1 MAKQK
6 KPKPSGYIDIT
17 KQYGIPQ
24 FTEEYINKAME
35 LNKQYPGSKFVCTAN
50 GCADIASQAATAMG
64 HNFGKANAW
73 EYGNRSDVLFTNPNY
88 AKELE
93 NPTGPLHDPTS
104 YNVPNQFLGMENV
117 LVGLNRKNNLLDVQ
131 GNKVG
136 NIPNAQQVGAAKT
149 RAEANDSLDYAN
161 QNLYKGSRGYE
172 HVGYMMGNNTLLHG
186 TGASK
191 DHPAFFVL
199 DDINDGIDL
208 SGYGKYEPVEA
219 IAEPTTMQTFTNKV
233 RSLGTRTGEMIF
245 GEPGSKQA
253 SSNIIK
259 KENGGW
265 LDKYEP
271 GGTVAKT
278 DATRVAAPLLK
289 LTKAQLEKNKSIN
302 KQVMVNTEKANA
314 KILAERKK
322 GIAESSEA
330 DIINPNDKRFAIG
343 DKFRMFPNDI
353 GGVGEMFDDFINP
366 AVFVGNTAS
375 GLGNAMIDRD
385 PAALAIETGMA
396 LGTGALGFD
405 PLGSTMKAIPNTY
418 KIPKP
423 SVDFSKYL
431 TQEEAIAARAKRL
444 ISQKDKPGWN
454 EQFTPDLE
462 TRLKNAVKNHDPA
475 SDYPGE
481 KLGSNIL
488 GRTATLVSKDANL
501 SGVPLTEANKAR
513 VAAHETGH
521 YYSNSVAEGEEWLKP
536 FNLNKLE
543 SYKTKTY
550 LRGKGRS
557 NNYANEIRERAAQ
570 LKDYIAQKNEIPLNQ
585 DFKITQTQLNDAIKN
600 YVKDTGLDNTMSKM
614 LGTLKDKK
622 GLLKTMNKYALGAA
636 PVGIVAG
643 ALQQKKEDGGWLEK
657 YNDGGPVQP
666 NYNDYSVSAG
676 PGFEGDGY
684 SNVGR
689 NYSPA
694 WGGQFEDGG
703 NLSFIKDPKLRNM
716 LEGYQSGLM
725 QPGDYRLPEG
735 RMAGNID
742 PSTEVSI
749 SIGGEDGEPS
759 YLIPSFKYGSPLQDP
774 TQEFNMTG
782 QYLGGPFKTWQDA
795 EAYGE
800 LRHQYIDKGYKEL
813 PSPIA
818 TSNMAMGGS
827 LPGATGFMYARVG
840 APSNGKYA
848 KKTMASAE
856 NGTEMRYYQE
866 GFDFNPKSISEDGS
880 KNSKLTNQEMIK
892 KLGLKPVQ
900 TVNPIEQENLYAPK
914 ANPITGDGTL
924 KDLYNFEKDMFK
936 RGLEVVANPI
946 SALSA
951 LNRHGRL
958 PRNFSKGEFSPFD
971 LATSWFN
978 PAARI
983 ESGINTYDSAKN
995 VLSGKGGFGD
1005 YADLVLNASSLKNVG
1020 KAAGKEI
1027 KKIKKTINFN
1037 KQQKLLPNRDAADW
1051 MKNMYSDP
1059 IIQQRILNNTPDEFT
1074 KGYTDISYNNE
1085 TGEVISNIIPDVYGK
1100 AKRTFW
1106 NDPVTNPIGNKNYN
1120 DLYKEKGFKDWL
1132 DLYPRSLGVSYGKP
1146 DEIYAKS
1153 SLFNKAEREST
1164 RVHEATH
1171 AMEYNGMGFFKE
1183 EDDKLLKPFN
1193 LTGEQQWNLPSD
1205 KGYGKKYY
1213 TKPTEI
1219 HARMNESRY
1228 KLGHTPGQEYT
1239 MGDFNKSLGM
1249 DNLGGMGNY
1258 IEDPKAFIE
1267 LMNTFYQA
1275 APVLGAGALGA
1286 AAIANQP
1293 EMEQGGQLTK
1303 LDQLTN
1309 FTNYNTKQPGGW
1321 LDKYQ

>member
-149 RAEANDSLDYAN
+149 RSEANDSIDYAN

-278 DATRVAAPLLK
+278 DATRVAAPALK
-289 LTKAQLEKNKSIN
+289 LTKAQLEKNKAIN
-302 KQVMVNTEKANA
+302 KQVMANTEKANA

-343 DKFRMFPNDI
+343 DKFRMFPNDV

-366 AVFVGNTAS
+366 AVFVGDTAS

-396 LGTGALGFD
+396 LGVGASGFD
-405 PLGSTMKAIPNTY
+405 PLGSAMKAIPNTY
-418 KIPKP
+418 KINPFAYKP
-423 SVDFSKYL
+423 
-431 TQEEAIAARAKRL
+431 I
-444 ISQKDKPGWN
+444 
-454 EQFTPDLE
+454 
-462 TRLKNAVKNHDPA
+462 
-475 SDYPGE
+475 
-481 KLGSNIL
+481 
-488 GRTATLVSKDANL
+488 
-501 SGVPLTEANKAR
+501 
-513 VAAHETGH
+513 
-521 YYSNSVAEGEEWLKP
+521 
-536 FNLNKLE
+536 
-543 SYKTKTY
+543 
-550 LRGKGRS
+550 
-557 NNYANEIRERAAQ
+557 
-570 LKDYIAQKNEIPLNQ
+570 
-585 DFKITQTQLNDAIKN
+585 
-600 YVKDTGLDNTMSKM
+600 
-614 LGTLKDKK
+614 
-622 GLLKTMNKYALGAA
+622 
-636 PVGIVAG
+636 
-643 ALQQKKEDGGWLEK
+643 KEDGGWLKK

-689 NYSPA
+689 DYSPA
-694 WGGQFEDGG
+694 WGGQFKDGG
-703 NLSFIKDPKLRNM
+703 PVKRF
-716 LEGYQSGLM
+716 M
-725 QPGDYRLPEG
+725 QPTETFKNYGYNPRENG
-735 RMAGNID
+735 M
-742 PSTEVSI
+742 STEYST
-749 SIGGEDGEPS
+749 SIGGPGEV
-759 YLIPSFKYGSPLQDP
+759 YLVPGFKQGRIVDP
-774 TQEFNMTG
+774 EEMFNLTG
-782 QYLGGPFKTWQDA
+782 EHLGGPFKTVQSA
-795 EAYGE
+795 EDFAK
-800 LRHQYIDKGYKEL
+800 LRHKYVEQNKNIPAPFKTKDY
-813 PSPIA
+813 
-818 TSNMAMGGS
+818 AMGGS
-827 LPGATGFMYARVG
+827 IGGATQGIPGATGFMYARTG
-840 APSNGKYA
+840 SIPSNGKYA

-856 NGTEMRYYQE
+856 NGAEMRYYQE

-1051 MKNMYSDP
+1051 MKNRYSHP

>member
-1 MAKQK
+1 MAKQN

-24 FTEEYINKAME
+24 FSEEYINKAME

-50 GCADIASQAATAMG
+50 GCADIASQAANAMG
-64 HNFGKANAW
+64 HDFGKANAW

-93 NPTGPLHDPTS
+93 NPNGPLHDPTS
-104 YNVPNQFLGMENV
+104 YNVPKQFLGMENV

-149 RAEANDSLDYAN
+149 RKEANDSLDYAN

-199 DDINDGIDL
+199 DDISNGIDL
-208 SGYGKYEPVEA
+208 SGYGQYEPVEA
-219 IAEPTTMQTFTNKV
+219 IAEPTKLQTFTNKV

-278 DATRVAAPLLK
+278 DATRVAAPALK
-289 LTKAQLEKNKSIN
+289 LTKAQLEKNKAIN

-343 DKFRMFPNDI
+343 DKFRMFPNDV

-366 AVFVGNTAS
+366 AVFVGDTAS

-396 LGTGALGFD
+396 LGVGALGFD
-405 PLGSTMKAIPNTY
+405 PLGSAMKAIPNTY
-418 KIPKP
+418 KINPFAYKPQEGMMFRGLGEEGYQDALQSGVFRSKQNVEPSMIGGLNMAKSFGTNPYFTPKFKTAE
-423 SVDFSKYL
+423 SYGSKYL
-431 TQEEAIAARAKRL
+431 AEVPESAANWRQRYKRTDWSQVADRPIPINEGRIL
-444 ISQKDKPGWN
+444 QKDWLQGYKP
-454 EQFTPDLE
+454 
-462 TRLKNAVKNHDPA
+462 
-475 SDYPGE
+475 
-481 KLGSNIL
+481 I
-488 GRTATLVSKDANL
+488 
-501 SGVPLTEANKAR
+501 
-513 VAAHETGH
+513 
-521 YYSNSVAEGEEWLKP
+521 
-536 FNLNKLE
+536 
-543 SYKTKTY
+543 
-550 LRGKGRS
+550 
-557 NNYANEIRERAAQ
+557 
-570 LKDYIAQKNEIPLNQ
+570 
-585 DFKITQTQLNDAIKN
+585 
-600 YVKDTGLDNTMSKM
+600 
-614 LGTLKDKK
+614 
-622 GLLKTMNKYALGAA
+622 
-636 PVGIVAG
+636 
-643 ALQQKKEDGGWLEK
+643 KEDGGLLEK

-694 WGGQFEDGG
+694 WGGQFQDGG
-703 NLSFIKDPKLRNM
+703 AVKRF
-716 LEGYQSGLM
+716 M
-725 QPGDYRLPEG
+725 QPTETFKNYGYNPIEKG
-735 RMAGNID
+735 M
-742 PSTEVSI
+742 STEYST
-749 SIGGEDGEPS
+749 SIGGPGEV
-759 YLIPSFKYGSPLQDP
+759 YLVPGYRQGKILQDP
-774 TQEFNMTG
+774 EGVFNAYG
-782 QYLGGPFKTWQDA
+782 EHLGGPFKTVQAA
-795 EAYGE
+795 EDFGK
-800 LRHQYIDKGYKEL
+800 LRHKYVEQNKDIPAPFKTRDY
-813 PSPIA
+813 
-818 TSNMAMGGS
+818 AMGGS
-827 LPGATGFMYARVG
+827 IGGATQGIPGATGFMYARTG
-840 APSNGKYA
+840 TIPSNGKYA
-848 KKTMASAE
+848 KKTKASAE
-856 NGTEMRYYQE
+856 NGAEMRYYQE

-892 KLGLKPVQ
+892 KLGLKPVK

-914 ANPITGDGTL
+914 ANPINGNGTL

-958 PRNFSKGEFSPFD
+958 PNNFSKGEFSPFD

-1027 KKIKKTINFN
+1027 KKIKEKIDRN

-1059 IIQQRILNNTPDEFT
+1059 VIKQRIIDNTPDVFT
-1074 KGYTDISYNNE
+1074 KGYTDHSYNNE
-1085 TGEVISNIIPDVYGK
+1085 TGEVISNVIPDRFK
-1100 AKRTFW
+1100 AERLFW

-1120 DLYKEKGFKDWL
+1120 DLYKEKGLKEWM
-1132 DLYPRSLGVSYGKP
+1132 DLYKTSSGVSYGKP
-1146 DEIYAKS
+1146 EEIYVKNN
-1153 SLFNKAEREST
+1153 LFDKVERESV

-1171 AMEYNGMGFFKE
+1171 AMENNGWAFFEK

-1193 LTGEQQWNLPSD
+1193 LTQEEYYALPPD

-1239 MGDFNKSLGM
+1239 MDDFNKSMKM
-1249 DNLGGMGNY
+1249 DNMDGMGRY
-1258 IEDPKAFIE
+1258 IEDPKAFVD

>member
-1 MAKQK
+1 MSAKVKCSCGHSWNTSDSSK
-6 KPKPSGYIDIT
+6 KDASVCHICGKDNTMEDGGWLDQYKPGGKVPKPRGYIDIT

-50 GCADIASQAATAMG
+50 GCADIASQAANAMG

-149 RAEANDSLDYAN
+149 RAEANDSIDYAN
-161 QNLYKGSRGYE
+161 QNLYRGSRGYE
-172 HVGYMMGNNTLLHG
+172 HIGYMMGNNTLLHG

-199 DDINDGIDL
+199 DDISNGIDL
-208 SGYGKYEPVEA
+208 SGYGQYEPVEA
-219 IAEPTTMQTFTNKV
+219 IAEPTKLQTFTNKV
-233 RSLGTRTGEMIF
+233 RSLGTRAGEMIF

-278 DATRVAAPLLK
+278 DATRVAAPALK
-289 LTKAQLEKNKSIN
+289 LTKTQLEKNKAIN

-314 KILAERKK
+314 KKLAERKK
-322 GIAESSEA
+322 GMAESSEA

-353 GGVGEMFDDFINP
+353 GGVGEVFDDFINP
-366 AVFVGNTAS
+366 AVFVGDTAS

-405 PLGSTMKAIPNTY
+405 PLGGVMKAIPNTY
-418 KIPKP
+418 KINPFAFKPQEGMMYRGLGEAGAKDAIESGVFRPLQHNYPEKRTFTEIVNSPKQFGSTYYAP
-423 SVDFSKYL
+423 AKNFNVVDNYGSGFVAEVPYEGNNFGKRYGRKDWSYMTSKQIPVNEGRIL
-431 TQEEAIAARAKRL
+431 
-444 ISQKDKPGWN
+444 QKDWLQGYKP
-454 EQFTPDLE
+454 
-462 TRLKNAVKNHDPA
+462 
-475 SDYPGE
+475 
-481 KLGSNIL
+481 I
-488 GRTATLVSKDANL
+488 
-501 SGVPLTEANKAR
+501 
-513 VAAHETGH
+513 
-521 YYSNSVAEGEEWLKP
+521 
-536 FNLNKLE
+536 
-543 SYKTKTY
+543 
-550 LRGKGRS
+550 
-557 NNYANEIRERAAQ
+557 
-570 LKDYIAQKNEIPLNQ
+570 
-585 DFKITQTQLNDAIKN
+585 
-600 YVKDTGLDNTMSKM
+600 
-614 LGTLKDKK
+614 
-622 GLLKTMNKYALGAA
+622 
-636 PVGIVAG
+636 
-643 ALQQKKEDGGWLEK
+643 KEDGGLLEK

-848 KKTMASAE
+848 KKTKASAE
-856 NGTEMRYYQE
+856 NGAEMRYYQE

-892 KLGLKPVQ
+892 KLGLKPVK

-914 ANPITGDGTL
+914 ATPVTGDGTL
-924 KDLYNFEKDMFK
+924 MDIYNFEKDMFK

-958 PRNFSKGEFSPFD
+958 PNNFSKGEFSPFD

-1020 KAAGKEI
+1020 KAAGKKI
-1027 KKIKKTINFN
+1027 KKIKETINFN

-1059 IIQQRILNNTPDEFT
+1059 VIKQRIIDNTPDEFI
-1074 KGYTDISYNNE
+1074 KGYTDHSYNNE
-1085 TGEVISNIIPDVYGK
+1085 TGEVISNIIPDQFK
-1100 AKRTFW
+1100 ARRTFW
-1106 NDPVTNPIGNKNYN
+1106 NDPIKNPIGNKNYN
-1120 DLYKEKGFKDWL
+1120 DLYKEKGFKDWKR
-1132 DLYPRSLGVSYGKP
+1132 LYQTTNGVSYGSP
-1146 DEIYAKS
+1146 EEIYVKNK
-1153 SLFNKAEREST
+1153 LFDKAERESV

-1171 AMEYNGMGFFKE
+1171 AMEHNGWGLFKE
-1183 EDDKLLKPFN
+1183 EEEKLLKPFG
-1193 LTGEQQWNLPSD
+1193 LTKAEQYTLPPD
-1205 KGYGKKYY
+1205 NYGKKYY
-1213 TKPTEI
+1213 TDPTEI

-1228 KLGHTPGQEYT
+1228 KLGHTPGQKYT
-1239 MGDFNKSLGM
+1239 MDDFNKSMKM
-1249 DNLGGMGNY
+1249 DNMDGMGHY
-1258 IEDPKAFIE
+1258 IKNPKAFID
-1267 LMNTFYQA
+1267 LMNNFYQA

>member
-1 MAKQK
+1 MAKQN

-50 GCADIASQAATAMG
+50 GCADIASQAANAMG
-64 HNFGKANAW
+64 HDFGKANAW

-93 NPTGPLHDPTS
+93 NPNGPLHDPTS

-136 NIPNAQQVGAAKT
+136 NIPNAQQIGAANT
-149 RAEANDSLDYAN
+149 RSEANDSLDYSN

-172 HVGYMMGNNTLLHG
+172 HIGYMMGNNTLLHG
-186 TGASK
+186 TSASK

-199 DDINDGIDL
+199 DDISNGIDL
-208 SGYGKYEPVEA
+208 SGYGQYEPVEA
-219 IAEPTTMQTFTNKV
+219 IAEPTKLQTFTNKV
-233 RSLGTRTGEMIF
+233 RSLGTRAGEMIF

-278 DATRVAAPLLK
+278 DATRVAAPALK
-289 LTKAQLEKNKSIN
+289 LTKTQLEKNKAIN

-314 KILAERKK
+314 KKLAERKK
-322 GIAESSEA
+322 GMAESSEA

-353 GGVGEMFDDFINP
+353 GGVGEVFDDFINP
-366 AVFVGNTAS
+366 AVFVGDTAS

-385 PAALAIETGMA
+385 PAALAIETGIA
-396 LGTGALGFD
+396 LGAGASGFD
-405 PLGSTMKAIPNTY
+405 PLGSAMKAIPNTY
-418 KIPKP
+418 KINPFAYKPQEGMMFRGLGEEGYQDALQSGVFRSKQNVEPSMIGGLNMAKSFGTNPYFTPKFKTAE
-423 SVDFSKYL
+423 SYGSKYL
-431 TQEEAIAARAKRL
+431 AEVPESAANWNQRYKRTNWSQVADRAIPINEGRIL
-444 ISQKDKPGWN
+444 QKDWLQGYKP
-454 EQFTPDLE
+454 
-462 TRLKNAVKNHDPA
+462 
-475 SDYPGE
+475 
-481 KLGSNIL
+481 I
-488 GRTATLVSKDANL
+488 
-501 SGVPLTEANKAR
+501 
-513 VAAHETGH
+513 
-521 YYSNSVAEGEEWLKP
+521 
-536 FNLNKLE
+536 
-543 SYKTKTY
+543 
-550 LRGKGRS
+550 
-557 NNYANEIRERAAQ
+557 
-570 LKDYIAQKNEIPLNQ
+570 
-585 DFKITQTQLNDAIKN
+585 
-600 YVKDTGLDNTMSKM
+600 
-614 LGTLKDKK
+614 
-622 GLLKTMNKYALGAA
+622 
-636 PVGIVAG
+636 
-643 ALQQKKEDGGWLEK
+643 KEDGGLLEK

-703 NLSFIKDPKLRNM
+703 EIAQTGKKVPFDQWYKTVPKAKNDTINYNLR
-716 LEGYQSGLM
+716 
-725 QPGDYRLPEG
+725 R
-735 RMAGNID
+735 
-742 PSTEVSI
+742 
-749 SIGGEDGEPS
+749 
-759 YLIPSFKYGSPLQDP
+759 
-774 TQEFNMTG
+774 
-782 QYLGGPFKTWQDA
+782 
-795 EAYGE
+795 AYE
-800 LRHQYIDKGYKEL
+800 LAPQKEL
-813 PSPIA
+813 DAFVKNPKAHLMTAYENPETGIYEFMKSKNHSTIQKELDFYNSKKGTDFRNSYDLDTTNDFYRYVPKKE
-818 TSNMAMGGS
+818 MAMGGS

-848 KKTMASAE
+848 KKTKASAQ
-856 NGTEMRYYQE
+856 NGAEMRYYQE

-892 KLGLKPVQ
+892 KLGLKPVK

-914 ANPITGDGTL
+914 GNPVTGDGTL
-924 KDLYNFEKDMFK
+924 MDIYNFEKDMFK

-1005 YADLVLNASSLKNVG
+1005 YADLALNASSLKNVG
-1020 KAAGKEI
+1020 KAVGKKI
-1027 KKIKKTINFN
+1027 KKIKETINFN

-1059 IIQQRILNNTPDEFT
+1059 VIKQRILDNTPDEFT
-1074 KGYTDISYNNE
+1074 KGYTDHSYNHE
-1085 TGEVISNIIPDVYGK
+1085 TGEVISNVIPDQFK
-1100 AKRTFW
+1100 AKRFFW

-1120 DLYKEKGFKDWL
+1120 DLYKEKGFKDWKR
-1132 DLYPRSLGVSYGKP
+1132 LYQTTNGVSYGMP
-1146 DEIYAKS
+1146 EEIYVKNK
-1153 SLFNKAEREST
+1153 LFDKAERESV

-1171 AMEYNGMGFFKE
+1171 AMEHNGWTFFKE
-1183 EDDKLLKPFN
+1183 EEEKLLKPFG
-1193 LTGEQQWNLPSD
+1193 LTKAEQYTLPPD
-1205 KGYGKKYY
+1205 NYGKKYY
-1213 TKPTEI
+1213 TDPTEI

-1228 KLGHTPGQEYT
+1228 KLGHTPGQKYT
-1239 MGDFNKSLGM
+1239 MDDFNKSIQM
-1249 DNLGGMGNY
+1249 DNMDGMGRY
-1258 IEDPKAFIE
+1258 IKNPKAFVD
-1267 LMNTFYQA
+1267 LMNNFYQA

>member
-149 RAEANDSLDYAN
+149 RSEANDSIDYAN

-265 LDKYEP
+265 L
-271 GGTVAKT
+271 
-278 DATRVAAPLLK
+278 
-289 LTKAQLEKNKSIN
+289 
-302 KQVMVNTEKANA
+302 
-314 KILAERKK
+314 
-322 GIAESSEA
+322 
-330 DIINPNDKRFAIG
+330 
-343 DKFRMFPNDI
+343 
-353 GGVGEMFDDFINP
+353 
-366 AVFVGNTAS
+366 
-375 GLGNAMIDRD
+375 
-385 PAALAIETGMA
+385 
-396 LGTGALGFD
+396 
-405 PLGSTMKAIPNTY
+405 
-418 KIPKP
+418 
-423 SVDFSKYL
+423 
-431 TQEEAIAARAKRL
+431 
-444 ISQKDKPGWN
+444 
-454 EQFTPDLE
+454 
-462 TRLKNAVKNHDPA
+462 
-475 SDYPGE
+475 
-481 KLGSNIL
+481 
-488 GRTATLVSKDANL
+488 
-501 SGVPLTEANKAR
+501 
-513 VAAHETGH
+513 
-521 YYSNSVAEGEEWLKP
+521 
-536 FNLNKLE
+536 
-543 SYKTKTY
+543 
-550 LRGKGRS
+550 
-557 NNYANEIRERAAQ
+557 
-570 LKDYIAQKNEIPLNQ
+570 
-585 DFKITQTQLNDAIKN
+585 
-600 YVKDTGLDNTMSKM
+600 
-614 LGTLKDKK
+614 
-622 GLLKTMNKYALGAA
+622 
-636 PVGIVAG
+636 
-643 ALQQKKEDGGWLEK
+643 EK
-657 YNDGGPVQP
+657 YNDGGPVQA

-694 WGGQFEDGG
+694 WGGQF
-703 NLSFIKDPKLRNM
+703 
-716 LEGYQSGLM
+716 
-725 QPGDYRLPEG
+725 
-735 RMAGNID
+735 
-742 PSTEVSI
+742 
-749 SIGGEDGEPS
+749 
-759 YLIPSFKYGSPLQDP
+759 
-774 TQEFNMTG
+774 
-782 QYLGGPFKTWQDA
+782 
-795 EAYGE
+795 
-800 LRHQYIDKGYKEL
+800 
-813 PSPIA
+813 
-818 TSNMAMGGS
+818 AMGGS
-827 LPGATGFMYARVG
+827 LPGATGSMYARVG

-848 KKTMASAE
+848 KKTKASAE

-1051 MKNMYSDP
+1051 MKNRYSHP

-1106 NDPVTNPIGNKNYN
+1106 NDPVTPPIGNKNYN

-1249 DNLGGMGNY
+1249 DNRS
-1258 IEDPKAFIE
+1258 
-1267 LMNTFYQA
+1267 
-1275 APVLGAGALGA
+1275 
-1286 AAIANQP
+1286 
-1293 EMEQGGQLTK
+1293 
-1303 LDQLTN
+1303 
-1309 FTNYNTKQPGGW
+1309 
-1321 LDKYQ
+1321 

>member
-1 MAKQK
+1 MSAKVKCSCGHSWNTSDSSK
-6 KPKPSGYIDIT
+6 KDASVCHICGKDNTMEDGGWLDQYKPGGKVPKPRGYIDIT

-50 GCADIASQAATAMG
+50 GCADIASQAANAMG

-149 RAEANDSLDYAN
+149 RAEANDSIDYAN
-161 QNLYKGSRGYE
+161 QNLYRGSRGYE
-172 HVGYMMGNNTLLHG
+172 HIGYMMGNNTLLHG

-199 DDINDGIDL
+199 DDISNGIDL
-208 SGYGKYEPVEA
+208 SGYGQYEPVEA
-219 IAEPTTMQTFTNKV
+219 IAEPTKLQTFTNKV
-233 RSLGTRTGEMIF
+233 RSLGTRAGEMIF

-278 DATRVAAPLLK
+278 DATRVAAPALK
-289 LTKAQLEKNKSIN
+289 LTKTQLEKNKAIN

-314 KILAERKK
+314 KKLAERKK
-322 GIAESSEA
+322 GMAESSEA

-353 GGVGEMFDDFINP
+353 GGVGEVFDDFINP
-366 AVFVGNTAS
+366 AVFVGDTAS

-405 PLGSTMKAIPNTY
+405 PLGGVMKAIPNTY
-418 KIPKP
+418 KINPFAFKPQEGMMYRGLGEAGAKDAIESGVFRPLQHNYPEKRTFTEIVNSPKQFGSTYYAP
-423 SVDFSKYL
+423 AKNFNVVDNYGSGFVAEVPYEGNNFGKRYGRKDWSYMTSKQIPVNEGRIL
-431 TQEEAIAARAKRL
+431 
-444 ISQKDKPGWN
+444 QKDWLQGYKP
-454 EQFTPDLE
+454 
-462 TRLKNAVKNHDPA
+462 
-475 SDYPGE
+475 
-481 KLGSNIL
+481 I
-488 GRTATLVSKDANL
+488 
-501 SGVPLTEANKAR
+501 
-513 VAAHETGH
+513 
-521 YYSNSVAEGEEWLKP
+521 
-536 FNLNKLE
+536 
-543 SYKTKTY
+543 
-550 LRGKGRS
+550 
-557 NNYANEIRERAAQ
+557 
-570 LKDYIAQKNEIPLNQ
+570 
-585 DFKITQTQLNDAIKN
+585 
-600 YVKDTGLDNTMSKM
+600 
-614 LGTLKDKK
+614 
-622 GLLKTMNKYALGAA
+622 
-636 PVGIVAG
+636 
-643 ALQQKKEDGGWLEK
+643 KEDGGLLEK

-848 KKTMASAE
+848 KKT
-856 NGTEMRYYQE
+856 
-866 GFDFNPKSISEDGS
+866 
-880 KNSKLTNQEMIK
+880 
-892 KLGLKPVQ
+892 
-900 TVNPIEQENLYAPK
+900 K
-914 ANPITGDGTL
+914 A
-924 KDLYNFEKDMFK
+924 
-936 RGLEVVANPI
+936 
-946 SALSA
+946 
-951 LNRHGRL
+951 
-958 PRNFSKGEFSPFD
+958 
-971 LATSWFN
+971 
-978 PAARI
+978 
-983 ESGINTYDSAKN
+983 SAKN
-995 VLSGKGGFGD
+995 GSVIKDDMGQYNHPGEITEIGSNQITMQGVPYPVLGISDTGDTQMMYPNQEYEFIGESVTEYPIMQDGGMLDSIINLGKRAVNYIGGLFDDDNNVNVNKDDLIGYAPTLKTSRAKNEYDKFADIYYHSPQRKKVDRVSMPAMYDDVNIPDYSKDENRIKLGTGRFSGANVSSKLIDDIAAAAKRNNIPVGQLLTLAGRESTFGQEKGKNINSGNPRAYTSGWNIDEKYQPYEPKRFL
-1005 YADLVLNASSLKNVG
+1005 ADKKVPGINVIKSPNGYQYEVTNQKAIVEHLKKNPQLINEY
-1020 KAAGKEI
+1020 K
-1027 KKIKKTINFN
+1027 KKIESTPDIGNRNSFDLSAEFLKEKGVQGYNPRDPKYVEMFN
-1037 KQQKLLPNRDAADW
+1037 KDYDTLKQDKALMSYL
-1051 MKNMYSDP
+1051 KK
-1059 IIQQRILNNTPDEFT
+1059 
-1074 KGYTDISYNNE
+1074 KGYTY
-1085 TGEVISNIIPDVYGK
+1085 
-1100 AKRTFW
+1100 
-1106 NDPVTNPIGNKNYN
+1106 
-1120 DLYKEKGFKDWL
+1120 
-1132 DLYPRSLGVSYGKP
+1132 
-1146 DEIYAKS
+1146 
-1153 SLFNKAEREST
+1153 
-1164 RVHEATH
+1164 
-1171 AMEYNGMGFFKE
+1171 
-1183 EDDKLLKPFN
+1183 
-1193 LTGEQQWNLPSD
+1193 
-1205 KGYGKKYY
+1205 
-1213 TKPTEI
+1213 
-1219 HARMNESRY
+1219 
-1228 KLGHTPGQEYT
+1228 
-1239 MGDFNKSLGM
+1239 
-1249 DNLGGMGNY
+1249 
-1258 IEDPKAFIE
+1258 
-1267 LMNTFYQA
+1267 
-1275 APVLGAGALGA
+1275 
-1286 AAIANQP
+1286 
-1293 EMEQGGQLTK
+1293 EQGGQLTK

>member
-1 MAKQK
+1 MKDGGWLDEFK
-6 KPKPSGYIDIT
+6 PGGNVPKPRGYIDIT

-88 AKELE
+88 AKELD

-104 YNVPNQFLGMENV
+104 YNVPKQFLGMENV

-149 RAEANDSLDYAN
+149 RSEANDSLDYAN

-199 DDINDGIDL
+199 DDISNGIDL

-265 LDKYEP
+265 L
-271 GGTVAKT
+271 
-278 DATRVAAPLLK
+278 
-289 LTKAQLEKNKSIN
+289 
-302 KQVMVNTEKANA
+302 
-314 KILAERKK
+314 
-322 GIAESSEA
+322 
-330 DIINPNDKRFAIG
+330 
-343 DKFRMFPNDI
+343 
-353 GGVGEMFDDFINP
+353 
-366 AVFVGNTAS
+366 
-375 GLGNAMIDRD
+375 
-385 PAALAIETGMA
+385 
-396 LGTGALGFD
+396 
-405 PLGSTMKAIPNTY
+405 
-418 KIPKP
+418 
-423 SVDFSKYL
+423 
-431 TQEEAIAARAKRL
+431 
-444 ISQKDKPGWN
+444 
-454 EQFTPDLE
+454 
-462 TRLKNAVKNHDPA
+462 
-475 SDYPGE
+475 
-481 KLGSNIL
+481 
-488 GRTATLVSKDANL
+488 
-501 SGVPLTEANKAR
+501 
-513 VAAHETGH
+513 
-521 YYSNSVAEGEEWLKP
+521 
-536 FNLNKLE
+536 
-543 SYKTKTY
+543 
-550 LRGKGRS
+550 
-557 NNYANEIRERAAQ
+557 
-570 LKDYIAQKNEIPLNQ
+570 
-585 DFKITQTQLNDAIKN
+585 
-600 YVKDTGLDNTMSKM
+600 
-614 LGTLKDKK
+614 
-622 GLLKTMNKYALGAA
+622 
-636 PVGIVAG
+636 
-643 ALQQKKEDGGWLEK
+643 EK

-676 PGFEGDGY
+676 SGFEGDGY

-848 KKTMASAE
+848 KKTKASAE
-856 NGTEMRYYQE
+856 NGAEMRYYQE

-880 KNSKLTNQEMIK
+880 KNSKLTNQETIK
-892 KLGLKPVQ
+892 KLGLKPVK
-900 TVNPIEQENLYAPK
+900 TVNPIEQENLYATK
-914 ANPITGDGTL
+914 DNFINGDGTL
-924 KDLYNFEKDMFK
+924 KDIYNFEKDLFK
-936 RGLEVVANPI
+936 KGLEVIANPI

-951 LNRHGRL
+951 LNRHGRF

-1027 KKIKKTINFN
+1027 KKIKETINFN

-1059 IIQQRILNNTPDEFT
+1059 VIKQRIIDNTPDEFI
-1074 KGYTDISYNNE
+1074 KGL
-1085 TGEVISNIIPDVYGK
+1085 SNIIPDQFK
-1100 AKRTFW
+1100 ARRTFW
-1106 NDPVTNPIGNKNYN
+1106 NDPIKNPIGNKNYN
-1120 DLYKEKGFKDWL
+1120 DLYKEKGFKAWKRH
-1132 DLYPRSLGVSYGKP
+1132 YQTSNGVSYGSP
-1146 DEIYAKS
+1146 EEIYVKNK
-1153 SLFNKAEREST
+1153 LFDKAEKESV

-1171 AMEYNGMGFFKE
+1171 AMEHNGLGLFKE
-1183 EDDKLLKPFN
+1183 EEEKLLKPFG
-1193 LTGEQQWNLPSD
+1193 LTRAEQYTLPPD
-1205 KGYGKKYY
+1205 YYGKKYY
-1213 TKPTEI
+1213 TDPTEI

-1228 KLGHTPGQEYT
+1228 KLGHTPGQKYT
-1239 MGDFNKSLGM
+1239 MDDFNKSMKM
-1249 DNLGGMGNY
+1249 DNMDNMGGY
-1258 IEDPKAFIE
+1258 IKDPKAFIE

>member
-1 MAKQK
+1 MAKQN

-50 GCADIASQAATAMG
+50 GCADIASQAANAMG
-64 HNFGKANAW
+64 HDFGKANAW

-93 NPTGPLHDPTS
+93 NPNGPLHDPTS

-149 RAEANDSLDYAN
+149 RKEANDSLDYAN

-199 DDINDGIDL
+199 DDISNGIDL
-208 SGYGKYEPVEA
+208 SGYGQYEPVEA
-219 IAEPTTMQTFTNKV
+219 IAEPTKLQTFTNKV
-233 RSLGTRTGEMIF
+233 RSLGTRAGEMVF

-265 LDKYEP
+265 LDKYQE
-271 GGTVAKT
+271 GGVAKT
-278 DATRVAAPLLK
+278 DATRVAAPALK
-289 LTKAQLEKNKSIN
+289 LTKAQLEKNKAIN

-343 DKFRMFPNDI
+343 DKFRMFPNDV

-385 PAALAIETGMA
+385 AEALTTEAGLA

-405 PLGSTMKAIPNTY
+405 PLGGAMKAIPNTY
-418 KIPKP
+418 KINPWAYKPAEGMMFRGLGEEGYQDALQSGVFRSKQNVEPSMIGGLNMAKSFGTNPYFTPKFKTAE
-423 SVDFSKYL
+423 SYGSKYL
-431 TQEEAIAARAKRL
+431 AEVPESAANWRQRYKRTDWSQVADRPIPINEGRIL
-444 ISQKDKPGWN
+444 QKDWLQGYKP
-454 EQFTPDLE
+454 
-462 TRLKNAVKNHDPA
+462 
-475 SDYPGE
+475 
-481 KLGSNIL
+481 I
-488 GRTATLVSKDANL
+488 
-501 SGVPLTEANKAR
+501 
-513 VAAHETGH
+513 
-521 YYSNSVAEGEEWLKP
+521 
-536 FNLNKLE
+536 
-543 SYKTKTY
+543 
-550 LRGKGRS
+550 
-557 NNYANEIRERAAQ
+557 
-570 LKDYIAQKNEIPLNQ
+570 
-585 DFKITQTQLNDAIKN
+585 
-600 YVKDTGLDNTMSKM
+600 
-614 LGTLKDKK
+614 
-622 GLLKTMNKYALGAA
+622 
-636 PVGIVAG
+636 
-643 ALQQKKEDGGWLEK
+643 KEDGGWLEK

-676 PGFEGDGY
+676 PGFQGDGY

-694 WGGQFEDGG
+694 WGGQF
-703 NLSFIKDPKLRNM
+703 
-716 LEGYQSGLM
+716 Q
-725 QPGDYRLPEG
+725 
-735 RMAGNID
+735 
-742 PSTEVSI
+742 
-749 SIGGEDGEPS
+749 
-759 YLIPSFKYGSPLQDP
+759 
-774 TQEFNMTG
+774 
-782 QYLGGPFKTWQDA
+782 
-795 EAYGE
+795 
-800 LRHQYIDKGYKEL
+800 
-813 PSPIA
+813 
-818 TSNMAMGGS
+818 MGGS

-848 KKTMASAE
+848 KKTKASAQ
-856 NGTEMRYYQE
+856 NGAEMRYYQE

-880 KNSKLTNQEMIK
+880 KNSKLSNQEMIK

-914 ANPITGDGTL
+914 ANPINGNGTL

-1027 KKIKKTINFN
+1027 KKIKETIDRN

-1059 IIQQRILNNTPDEFT
+1059 VIKQRIIDNTPDVFT
-1074 KGYTDISYNNE
+1074 KGYTDYSYNNE
-1085 TGEVISNIIPDVYGK
+1085 TGEVISNVIPDRFK
-1100 AKRTFW
+1100 AERLFW

-1120 DLYKEKGFKDWL
+1120 DLYKEKGLKEWM
-1132 DLYPRSLGVSYGKP
+1132 DLYKTSSGVSYGKP
-1146 DEIYAKS
+1146 EEIYVKNN
-1153 SLFNKAEREST
+1153 LFDKVERESV

-1171 AMEYNGMGFFKE
+1171 AMENNGWAFFEKE
-1183 EDDKLLKPFN
+1183 EDKLLKPFN
-1193 LTGEQQWNLPSD
+1193 LTQEEYYALPPD
-1205 KGYGKKYY
+1205 KGYAKKYY

-1239 MGDFNKSLGM
+1239 MDDFNKSMKM
-1249 DNLGGMGNY
+1249 DNMDGMGRY
-1258 IEDPKAFIE
+1258 IEDPKAFVD

-1286 AAIANQP
+1286 AAIANEPKKKNGGPIKDDRGQWDHP
-1293 EMEQGGQLTK
+1293 GEITEIGSNQITMQGVPYPVLGISDTGDMQMMYPDEEYEYDGESVTEYPMAQDGRQVAYVDSVLNANKDLNWVKRLYDVNRKSMMLPGQKDPSTHFMESGDGRVYPTVVEMPNGKLKHLGDKAYDYADSTNTFIQFPDDSAAQWFGKNYKQGTGVLKKKKQGGQLTK